1 MKKLLSLALMGL
13 MLSAPAMATEEFMV
27 SKIKNLLVTSDGRFG
42 NCMVELYVSP
52 SSKLASCKAGWV
64 SFSCSG
70 TFAAKSDAKGMM
82 DMAQLAF
89 LLEKEVNIGVDDSKL
104 HNGFCLSTY
113 IAILQ

>member
-1 MKKLLSLALMGL
+1 MKKRISCFLISLLLTS
-13 MLSAPAMATEEFMV
+13 SAFGAQEYMV
-27 SKIKNLLVTSDGRFG
+27 SKIKNLLVTSDGKFG